1 MNNLKAMASVREK
14 EKERIFERKLL
25 KERQEE
31 DAQFGDKPKFMTSAY
46 KKKLQEA
53 EKWDYEDK

>member
-1 MNNLKAMASVREK
+1 MASVREK